1 MSELKRIPTTEIKGI
16 GEETA
21 KTLKELGLSTVHDLL
36 WNFPYRYEDYRL
48 RDLSEVAHEE
58 RITIQGEVLTEATVA
73 FYGRKKSKLSFR
85 VSTEGQ
91 VIKIDFFNQPYLKSK
106 ISVGETVTISGK
118 WDKSRAQVTA
128 SKIKIGAVE
137 SEEELEG
144 VYRLKGTLRN
154 KTMQKYTRLAFDS
167 YSQDIEEVI

>member
-1 MSELKRIPTTEIKGI
+1 M
-16 GEETA
+16 
-21 KTLKELGLSTVHDLL
+21 
-36 WNFPYRYEDYRL
+36 
-48 RDLSEVAHEE
+48 
-58 RITIQGEVLTEATVA
+58 
-73 FYGRKKSKLSFR
+73 
-85 VSTEGQ
+85 
-91 VIKIDFFNQPYLKSK
+91 
-106 ISVGETVTISGK
+106 TISGK

-167 YSQDIEEVI
+167 YSQDIEEVIPGNLLEKYQLMDKPRSSAHSAFS